1 MLSYYL
7 RVRGLGSFSASPM
20 SLRPL
25 PRPMN
30 ESEIQPLLARYWG
43 KAHPDVKGGPDHHTV
58 LGHSLD
64 VAACAFVLVE
74 RHPVLCRQLGGGTGI
89 DPGAVAITYA
99 AVCALHDV
107 GKLDTRFQ
115 RKAPRV
121 ADVLRPASASVPE
134 VKYDHGAEGFRQV
147 EDDEEASSLVDELL
161 GSSAPAL
168 LRAVCGHHG
177 SLPSP
182 EAPDPSRMRVVGR
195 ALRAED
201 AAARRAFIKL
211 VVAFFV
217 SRGAELPWPAPADG
231 ALVQRLAGLCAIAD
245 WLGSNVEHFP
255 YAAGPMDIAAYWKSA
270 CERGVE
276 ACDLAGLLRAPPHA
290 AQFSALFPKYTPR
303 DVQIVTESLDL
314 REPALV
320 IVEAEMGKGKT
331 EAALSLS
338 ARLLACGLGDGVTI
352 ALPTMATSNA
362 MFARVHEVA
371 PRLFASDEVQLALAH
386 GRASR
391 EPRFRRLVEQSLKA
405 QDPDAPEASVMCARW
420 LLNKKRILLAQVGV
434 GTVDQAL
441 QAALLVRHQ
450 FVRMFGLSRNVVII
464 DEVHAYDA
472 YMEVLLEHLL
482 RWLGAL
488 GVPVVLLS
496 ATLPSERRAA
506 LAQAWRGD
514 DGGAIA
520 ADDVDCARAR
530 PYPLVS
536 VTTRKEVVTH
546 APPPTQTASRRTL
559 SLERWVGAADDPQ
572 HIEQTA
578 RRLVEAARQGA
589 RVVWIRNTVREAQRA
604 FGVVAAHAGGVAHT
618 LFHARFRAC
627 DRSAVE
633 QAVLMDFGK
642 DAAPGG
648 RVLIATQV
656 VEQSLDLD
664 FDELHTDLAPI
675 DLLFQRAGRLHRHD
689 RARPPNFEGRRRLVV
704 HVPPDDDVAGLRF
717 GPSRYVYD
725 AGTLWL
731 ADRALRTRTELHLP
745 DHIRELVEET
755 YHPGSRAKLLQL
767 GGPALVAAEEERQNE
782 LTARRTKARQCCI
795 PPTSADPDGGDA
807 LPDDD
812 DAIQAFTRD
821 GTSATLIPFWWDG
834 EEARALDQDADA
846 APWHLDP
853 KAPDAWRLAGH
864 LLDQTLSLPARN
876 DVEGVVAGREAAAWS
891 AWRNRFVRFAEDAG
905 LGARVV
911 PLPLRRD
918 RDTHKG
924 WLRVGGR
931 RRRVLYTKTL
941 GLLMPTESGEGQQR

>member
-1 MLSYYL
+1 
-7 RVRGLGSFSASPM
+7 
-20 SLRPL
+20 
-25 PRPMN
+25 MN
-30 ESEIQPLLARYWG
+30 ESDTHSLLARYWG
-43 KAHPDVKGGPDHHTV
+43 KAHPDVTGGPDHHTV

-64 VAACAFVLVE
+64 VAACAFVLV
-74 RHPVLCRQLGGGTGI
+74 RQHPVLRRQLGRGTGI
-89 DPGAVAITYA
+89 DPEAIAITYS

-121 ADVLRPASASVPE
+121 ADVLRPASAGTPE
-134 VKYDHGAEGFRQV
+134 VKYDHGTEGFRQV
-147 EDDEEASSLVDELL
+147 EDCEEASSLVEELL
-161 GSSAPAL
+161 GSSATAL

-182 EAPDPSRMRVVGR
+182 DDPDPTRMNIGR
-195 ALRAED
+195 SLRAED
-201 AAARRAFIKL
+201 ATARRAFIKL

-217 SRGAELPWPAPADG
+217 SRGAQLPWRGRADG
-231 ALVQRLAGLCAIAD
+231 ALVQQLAGLCAIAD
-245 WLGSNVEHFP
+245 WLGSNTEHFR
-255 YAAGPMDIAAYWKSA
+255 YVAGPLDIAAYWEGA
-270 CERGVE
+270 CKRAVE
-276 ACDLAGLLRAPPHA
+276 ACDLAGLLRAPPRDA
-290 AQFSALFPKYTPR
+290 PFSALFPGYTPR
-303 DVQIVTESLDL
+303 DVQLLTEPLDL
-314 REPALV
+314 QEPALV

-331 EAALSLS
+331 EAALALS
-338 ARLLACGLGDGVTI
+338 ARLLARGFSDGVTV

-362 MFARVHEVA
+362 MFARIHDVA
-371 PRLFASDEVQLALAH
+371 PRLFAAEDVQLALAH

-391 EPRFRRLVEQSLKA
+391 EPRFRRLVEERSLKA

-441 QAALLVRHQ
+441 QAALVVRHQ
-450 FVRMFGLSRNVVII
+450 FVRMFGLSRNVIII

-488 GVPVVLLS
+488 EVPVVLLS

-506 LAQAWRGD
+506 LARAWRGD
-514 DGGAIA
+514 DGASA
-520 ADDVDCARAR
+520 ADDIDCARAR

-536 VTTRKEVVTH
+536 VTTRQRTETH
-546 APPPTQTASRRTL
+546 ALPLAQAPSRRSL
-559 SLERWVGAADDPQ
+559 SVERCVGAPDDPQ
-572 HIEQTA
+572 HVEQVA
-578 RRLVEAARQGA
+578 QRLVEAARSGA

-604 FGVVAAHAGGVAHT
+604 FGAVAARAGAVEHT

-633 QAVLMDFGK
+633 QAVLKDFGK
-642 DAAPGG
+642 SAAPGG

-664 FDELHTDLAPI
+664 FDELHSDLAPI

-689 RARPPNFEGRRRLVV
+689 RSRPPGFDERRLVV
-704 HVPPDDDVAGLRF
+704 HVPPEADVAKLRF

-731 ADRALRTRTELHLP
+731 ADRALRDRAVIHLP
-745 DHIRELVEET
+745 DDIRPLIEET
-755 YHPGSRAKLLQL
+755 YHPASRAALLPL
-767 GGPALVAAEEERQNE
+767 GGRALVAAEEELRHE

-795 PPTSADPDGGDA
+795 PPTSADPDGGQT

-821 GTSATLIPFWWDG
+821 GTSATLLPFWWDG
-834 EEARALDQDADA
+834 ERARALDQDTGA

-853 KAPDAWRLAGH
+853 EASDAWRLAGH
-864 LLDQTLSLPARN
+864 LLDQMLSLPARS
-876 DVEGVVAGREAAAWS
+876 DVEGVVAGSQRAAWE
-891 AWRNRFVRFAEDAG
+891 AWKKRFSRFAEDAG
-905 LGARVV
+905 LGKRVV
-911 PLPLRRD
+911 PVPLQRD
-918 RDTHKG
+918 RDAHKG

-931 RRRVLYTKTL
+931 KRRVLYTKTL
-941 GLLMPTESGEGQQR
+941 GLLMPSESGEEQQR

>member
-1 MLSYYL
+1 
-7 RVRGLGSFSASPM
+7 
-20 SLRPL
+20 
-25 PRPMN
+25 MN
-30 ESEIQPLLARYWG
+30 ESEIQSLLACYWG
-43 KAHPDVKGGPDHHTV
+43 KAHPDVTSGPDHHTV

-64 VAACAFVLVE
+64 VAACAFVLVD
-74 RHPVLCRQLGGGTGI
+74 RHPVLRRQLGSGTGI
-89 DPGAVAITYA
+89 EPEAVAITYA
-99 AVCALHDV
+99 AVCVLHDV

-121 ADVLRPASASVPE
+121 ADVLRPASAAVPT
-134 VKYDHGAEGFRQV
+134 VRYDHGTEGFRQV
-147 EDDEEASSLVDELL
+147 EDDEAASSLVDQLL
-161 GSSAPAL
+161 GSSALAL

-182 EAPDPSRMRVVGR
+182 DDPDPSRMSVGR
-195 ALRAED
+195 TLRAED
-201 AAARRAFIKL
+201 AAARRAFIEL

-217 SRGAELPWPAPADG
+217 SRGAQLPWPGPADG

-245 WLGSNVEHFP
+245 WLGSNVEHFR
-255 YAAGPMDIAAYWKSA
+255 YAAGPVDIAAYWESA
-270 CERGVE
+270 RERAAE
-276 ACDLAGLLRAPPHA
+276 ACDLAGLLRAEPHA
-290 AQFSALFPKYTPR
+290 VPFGALFPKYTPR
-303 DVQIVTESLDL
+303 DVQILTESLHL
-314 REPALV
+314 QEPALV

-331 EAALSLS
+331 EAALSLA
-338 ARLLACGLGDGVTI
+338 ARLLAGGFGDGITV

-362 MFARVHEVA
+362 MFARVQEVA
-371 PRLFASDEVQLALAH
+371 PRLFAGEDVQLALAH

-391 EPRFRRLVEQSLKA
+391 EPRFQRLVKQKLKA
-405 QDPDAPEASVMCARW
+405 HDPDAPEASVMCARW
-420 LLNKKRILLAQVGV
+420 LLNKKRVLLAQIGV

-441 QAALLVRHQ
+441 QAALVVRHQ

-514 DGGAIA
+514 EDGASA

-536 VTTRKEVVTH
+536 VTTRQRMETH
-546 APPPTQTASRRTL
+546 APLPTQTPSRRTL
-559 SLERWVGAADDPQ
+559 TLERWTGAADDTQ
-572 HIEQTA
+572 HVEQVA
-578 RRLVEAARQGA
+578 LRLVEAARNGA

-604 FGVVAAHAGGVAHT
+604 FGVVAARAGGVEHT

-633 QAVLMDFGK
+633 QAVLKDFGK
-642 DAAPGG
+642 EAAPGG

-689 RARPPNFEGRRRLVV
+689 RARPPGFEERRLVV
-704 HVPPDDDVAGLRF
+704 HVPPDADVAALRF

-731 ADRALRTRTELHLP
+731 AARALRTRTVLHLP
-745 DHIRELVEET
+745 DDIRALVEET
-755 YHPGSRAKLLQL
+755 YHPASRAALLPL
-767 GGPALVAAEEERQNE
+767 GGPALVAAEEKRHDE
-782 LTARRTKARQCCI
+782 LIAKRTKARQCCI
-795 PPTSADPDGGDA
+795 PSTSADPDGGPA

-812 DAIQAFTRD
+812 DAFQAFTRD
-821 GTSATLIPFWWDG
+821 GASATLLPFWWNG
-834 EEARALDQDADA
+834 EQARALDQDTDA

-853 KAPDAWRLAGH
+853 EASDAWLLVGH
-864 LLDQTLSLPARN
+864 LLDQTLSLPARS
-876 DVEGVVAGREAAAWS
+876 DVEGIVAGRQGVAWET
-891 AWRNRFVRFAEDAG
+891 WKKRFTRFADDGG
-905 LGARVV
+905 LGKRVV
-911 PLPLRRD
+911 PLPLERD

-924 WLRVGGR
+924 WLRIGGR

-941 GLLMPTESGEGQQR
+941 GLLMPSERGEEQQR

>member
-1 MLSYYL
+1 MSFPTAP
-7 RVRGLGSFSASPM
+7 LGPA
-20 SLRPL
+20 
-25 PRPMN
+25 N
-30 ESEIQPLLARYWG
+30 ESEIHSLLARYWG

-64 VAACAFVLVE
+64 VAACAYVLVH
-74 RHPVLCRQLGGGTGI
+74 RHPVLRQQLGSGTGI
-89 DPGAVAITYA
+89 NPEAVAITFA

-121 ADVLRPASASVPE
+121 ADVLRPASASTPE
-134 VKYDHGAEGFRQV
+134 VKYDHGAEGFRQIQ
-147 EDDEEASSLVDELL
+147 DDEEASSLVDQLL
-161 GSSAPAL
+161 GAGAPAL

-182 EAPDPSRMRVVGR
+182 EDPDASRMKVARS
-195 ALRAED
+195 LRSED
-201 AAARRAFIKL
+201 AAARRGFIQV
-211 VVAFFV
+211 VVAFFL
-217 SRGAELPWPAPADG
+217 SCKAELPWPGSVDG

-245 WLGSNVEHFP
+245 WLGSNTDHFR
-255 YAAGPMDIAAYWKSA
+255 YAAGPVDIAAYWKAACACAAEA
-270 CERGVE
+270 CER
-276 ACDLAGLLRAPPHA
+276 AGLLRAPPQA
-290 AQFSALFPKYTPR
+290 VPFGALFPTYTPR
-303 DVQIVTESLDL
+303 DVQLLTEPLDL

-338 ARLLACGLGDGVTI
+338 ARFLEGGFGDGVTV

-362 MFARVHEVA
+362 MFARIQEVT
-371 PRLFASDEVQLALAH
+371 PRLFPEGYVQLALAH
-386 GRASR
+386 GRASQ

-405 QDPDAPEASVMCARW
+405 LDNDAPEASVMCARW
-420 LLNKKRILLAQVGV
+420 FLNKKRILLAQVGV

-441 QAALLVRHQ
+441 QAALVLRHQ

-482 RWLGAL
+482 QWLGAL
-488 GVPVVLLS
+488 RVPVILLS

-514 DGGAIA
+514 GGESK
-520 ADDVDCARAR
+520 ADDIDGARAR

-536 VTTRKEVVTH
+536 VTTRQGTATY
-546 APPPTQTASRRTL
+546 APPPTQVPARRTL
-559 SLERWVGAADDPQ
+559 TIERWAGAPDDTQ
-572 HIEQTA
+572 HIEQA
-578 RRLVEAARQGA
+578 ALRLVEAARKGA

-604 FGVVAAHAGGVAHT
+604 FRAVAACAGDVEHT

-633 QAVLMDFGK
+633 QAVLKAFGK
-642 DAAPGG
+642 NAPTGG

-664 FDELHTDLAPI
+664 FDEMHTDLAPV
-675 DLLFQRAGRLHRHD
+675 DLLLQRAGRLHRHD
-689 RARPPNFEGRRRLVV
+689 RDRPPGFEERRLVV
-704 HVPPDDDVAGLRF
+704 HVPPDDDVAALRF
-717 GPSRYVYD
+717 GPSRFVYD
-725 AGTLWL
+725 IGTLWL
-731 ADRALRTRTELHLP
+731 ADRALRARTALHLP
-745 DHIRELVEET
+745 DDIRPLVEET
-755 YHPGSRAKLLQL
+755 YHPKSREALLPL
-767 GGPALVAAEEERQNE
+767 GGRALVAAENERQSE
-782 LTARRTKARQCCI
+782 LVARQTKARQCCI
-795 PPTSADPDGGDA
+795 PPTSADPDGGSA

-812 DAIQAFTRD
+812 DAVQAFTRD
-821 GTSATLIPFWWDG
+821 GVSATLLPFWWDG
-834 EEARALDQDADA
+834 GQARALDQDMNA
-846 APWHLDP
+846 APWHLNA
-853 KAPDAWRLAGH
+853 KASDAWRLAGH
-864 LLDQTLSLPARN
+864 LLEQTLSLPARN
-876 DVEGVVAGREAAAWS
+876 DVEGIVPGHEKAAWEKWK
-891 AWRNRFVRFAEDAG
+891 ARFSSFADDAG
-905 LGARVV
+905 LGKRLV

-924 WLRVGGR
+924 WLRIGGR

-941 GLLMPTESGEGQQR
+941 GLLMPSESGEEQQR

>member
-1 MLSYYL
+1 
-7 RVRGLGSFSASPM
+7 
-20 SLRPL
+20 
-25 PRPMN
+25 MN
-30 ESEIQPLLARYWG
+30 ESQIHTLLARYWG
-43 KAHPDVKGGPDHHTV
+43 KAHPDVTGGPDHHTV

-64 VAACAFVLVE
+64 VAACAFVLID
-74 RHPVLCRQLGGGTGI
+74 RHPVLRRQLGSGMAI
-89 DPGAVAITYA
+89 DPDAVAITYA
-99 AVCALHDV
+99 AVCALHDI

-121 ADVLRPASASVPE
+121 ADVLRPASTGVLE
-134 VKYDHGAEGFRQV
+134 VRYDHGTEGFRQV
-147 EDDEEASSLVDELL
+147 EDDEATASLLDQLL
-161 GSSAPAL
+161 GSSALSL

-177 SLPSP
+177 ALPSP
-182 EAPDPSRMRVVGR
+182 DAPDPSRARVGR
-195 ALRAED
+195 MLRAED
-201 AAARRAFIKL
+201 AAARRAFVQI

-217 SRGAELPWPAPADG
+217 SRGAQLPWPHPADG

-245 WLGSNVEHFP
+245 WLGSNVEHFR
-255 YAAGPMDIAAYWKSA
+255 YATGPVQIAAYWESA
-270 CERGVE
+270 CKRAVD
-276 ACDLAGLLRAPPHA
+276 ACDLAGLLRAPAHP
-290 AQFSALFPKYTPR
+290 AQFGALFPNYTPR
-303 DVQIVTESLDL
+303 DVQILTESLHL
-314 REPALV
+314 QQPALV

-331 EAALSLS
+331 EAALSLA
-338 ARLLACGLGDGVTI
+338 ARLLACGFGDGVTV

-362 MFARVHEVA
+362 MFDRVHEVA
-371 PRLFASDEVQLALAH
+371 PRLFAGDDVQLALAH

-391 EPRFRRLVEQSLKA
+391 EPRFQRLRQKSLKA
-405 QDPDAPEASVMCARW
+405 HDPDAPEASVMCARW

-434 GTVDQAL
+434 GTIDQAL
-441 QAALLVRHQ
+441 QAALVVRHQ

-488 GVPVVLLS
+488 DVPVILLS
-496 ATLPSERRAA
+496 ATLPSERRVA
-506 LAQAWRGD
+506 LSRAFCGD
-514 DGGAIA
+514 DDGTST

-536 VTTRKEVVTH
+536 VTTREKMETH
-546 APPPTQTASRRTL
+546 ATPPTQTPSRRMVT
-559 SLERWVGAADDPQ
+559 LERWTGAPDDP
-572 HIEQTA
+572 HHVEQVA
-578 RRLVEAARQGA
+578 LRLVEAARNGA

-604 FGVVAAHAGGVAHT
+604 FGVVATRAQGVEHT

-627 DRSAVE
+627 DRSEVE
-633 QAVLMDFGK
+633 RAVLKNFGK

-689 RARPPNFEGRRRLVV
+689 RVRPAGFEARRLIV
-704 HVPPDDDVAGLRF
+704 HVPTDADIVALRF

-731 ADRALRTRTELHLP
+731 AHRALRARTALYLP
-745 DHIRELVEET
+745 DDIRALVEET
-755 YHPGSRAKLLQL
+755 YHPASRAALLPL
-767 GGPALVAAEEERQNE
+767 GGPALVAAEEERRVE
-782 LTARRTKARQCCI
+782 LIARRTKARQCCI
-795 PPTSADPDGGDA
+795 PPTSADPDGGPA

-821 GTSATLIPFWWDG
+821 GASATLLPFFWDG
-834 EEARALDQDADA
+834 EEARALDQAADT
-846 APWHLDP
+846 APWHLDLG
-853 KAPDAWRLAGH
+853 ASDAWLLAGH
-864 LLDQTLSLPARN
+864 LLDQTLSLPARS
-876 DVEGVVAGREAAAWS
+876 DVEGLIAGRQGAAWEE
-891 AWRNRFVRFAEDAG
+891 WRKRFTRFADDGG
-905 LGARVV
+905 LGKRVV
-911 PLPLRRD
+911 PLPLDRD
-918 RDTHKG
+918 RDTHRG

-941 GLLMPTESGEGQQR
+941 GLLMPSERGEEQQR